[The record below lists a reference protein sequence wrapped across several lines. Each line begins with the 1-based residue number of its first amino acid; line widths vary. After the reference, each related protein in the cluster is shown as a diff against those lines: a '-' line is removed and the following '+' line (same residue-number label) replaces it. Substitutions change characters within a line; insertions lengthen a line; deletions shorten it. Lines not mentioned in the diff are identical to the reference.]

1 MDTTRLVEHYE
12 ADHAKD
18 GLSDLET
25 LFFDVERDL
34 NTYLELHTAK
44 WSEQLAVLGL

>member
-1 MDTTRLVEHYE
+1 MDTTRLIEHYE

-34 NTYLELHTAK
+34 SKYLEHYTNK
-44 WSEQLAVLGL
+44 WLEQLAVLGL